1 MITIRGHEG
10 SIIGVVKDFNVRT
23 IHRPIEPLIIRHKV
37 NGEKQFLV
45 VRTQPGTMPE
55 TLATV
60 EASFQQVFGNNP
72 FSYGF
77 VDQDLDHLYMAEAR
91 MGTLFNVF
99 SVLSIV
105 ISCLG
110 LFGLA
115 TFATQRRR
123 KEIGVRKVL
132 GAGET
137 GIVALLAKEFL
148 QLVAIALLIAFPI
161 AWYVMN
167 QWLQGFVLIR

>member
-1 MITIRGHEG
+1 
-10 SIIGVVKDFNVRT
+10 
-23 IHRPIEPLIIRHKV
+23 
-37 NGEKQFLV
+37 
-45 VRTQPGTMPE
+45 
-55 TLATV
+55 
-60 EASFQQVFGNNP
+60 
-72 FSYGF
+72 
-77 VDQDLDHLYMAEAR
+77 

-99 SVLSIV
+99 SVVSIV

-148 QLVAIALLIAFPI
+148 QLVAISLLIAFPV
-161 AWYVMN
+161 AWYAMN
-167 QWLQGFVLIR
+167 QWLRGFVYKVNVSVWVFVGAGVAVLLVAFVTVSYQTIKAAMANPVRSLRSE

>member
-1 MITIRGHEG
+1 MRA
-10 SIIGVVKDFNVRT
+10 VKDFNVRT

-60 EASFQQVFGNNP
+60 EASFFQQVFGNNP
-72 FSYGF
+72 FSYRF

-91 MGTLFNVF
+91 MGGTFNVF

-105 ISCLG
+105 ISCLD
-110 LFGLA
+110 
-115 TFATQRRR
+115 FAVVGYLCYSEARRR
-123 KEIGVRKVL
+123 RWSPESARSG
-132 GAGET
+132 
-137 GIVALLAKEFL
+137 
-148 QLVAIALLIAFPI
+148 
-161 AWYVMN
+161 
-167 QWLQGFVLIR
+167 